1 MSGEAGHSAD
11 GPSQSIAVLERPPDV
26 SVRVPGSK
34 SHTNRALICA
44 ALAAGESTLDRV
56 LLADDTEAMI
66 QLLVDLGIDV
76 QVDRRSRRATILGVD
91 GRVPDHEGV
100 LDARQSGT
108 TSRFVL
114 PMLALGHGRYVL
126 DGHEQ
131 MRARPFGDLIGA
143 LESLGACVEGD
154 TLPLTV
160 FGSGGF
166 SGGTVA
172 IPGSVSSQFLSALL
186 LSAPYA
192 ADTVHI
198 EIVGDL
204 VSKPYIDLTL
214 ATMGSF
220 GVDVDRDDHRSFT
233 VPPQGYRAAEVSIE
247 PDASAAS
254 YFFAA
259 AAVTGGRVRVDGL
272 GTSTLQGDLRF
283 VDVLERM
290 GAKVTRTHDAT
301 EVEGTGRLHGI
312 DVDMSDISDTAQT
325 LAAIAPFA
333 DGPVR
338 IRGIGFI
345 RRKETDRIAAMVT
358 ELRRLG
364 IDAIEDDNGLTVH
377 PGRPRPGRVETYHD
391 HRMAMSFAILGL
403 VAPGIEIADPACVEK
418 TFPDFFEVL
427 DSL

>member
-1 MSGEAGHSAD
+1 MSGEAGRSVD
-11 GPSQSIAVLERPPDV
+11 ETSQSIAVLERPPDV

-44 ALAAGESTLDRV
+44 ALAAGESTLDGV

-66 QLLVDLGIDV
+66 QLLIDLGIDV
-76 QVDRRSRRATILGVD
+76 QVDRPSRRTKILGVD
-91 GRVPDHEGV
+91 GRVPDHDGV

-126 DGHEQ
+126 DGHQQ

-143 LESLGACVEGD
+143 LESLGARVEGD

-172 IPGSVSSQFLSALL
+172 IPGSVSSQFLSGLL

-198 EIVGDL
+198 EIVGEL

-220 GVDVDRDDHRSFT
+220 GVDVDRDGHRSFT
-233 VPPQGYRAAEVSIE
+233 VPSQGYRAAEVLIE

-290 GAKVTRTHDAT
+290 GAKVTRTDDAT
-301 EVEGTGRLHGI
+301 EVEGTGRLHGV

-338 IRGIGFI
+338 IRGVGFI
-345 RRKETDRIAAMVT
+345 RRKETDRIAAVVT

-364 IDAIEDDNGLTVH
+364 IDVIEDHDGLTVH
-377 PGRPRPGRVETYHD
+377 PGRPRPGRVETYND